1 MKYTVLSSVTSQSN
15 EAGQTCIQATT
26 IKAIKGMLTDRGRRE
41 KGWEETS
48 EKGYIWGVLK
58 DSYEFAS
65 LINLKR
71 DISKEKSICKV
82 MKEHIMFI
90 MVQDT

>member
-48 EKGYIWGVLK
+48 EKGYI
-58 DSYEFAS
+58 
-65 LINLKR
+65 
-71 DISKEKSICKV
+71 
-82 MKEHIMFI
+82 
-90 MVQDT
+90 